1 MENNLPE
8 SNHVNRKSH
17 IFDRFFDFEIKIN
30 LEASILILIILV
42 AIVTRFYDLE
52 TRVMS
57 HDESLHTYYSWRFK
71 EFQDYQ
77 HTPLMHGPTQFHLIA
92 FSYFLFG
99 DSDASARIPF
109 ALIGVASVILLYA
122 FRRWL
127 GRWGT
132 ILAMAL
138 MVVSPYMLYYQR
150 YVRNEAIVVLLGLL
164 MFWFVFEYFENRQ
177 SRWLYLLAISLSIHH
192 ATKET
197 AFIYTAQLL
206 LFLGVFLAW
215 DLLHRSWGT
224 NYRKWLFIFG
234 LIITILGVSV
244 TGWGLMSSQDGL
256 SLGSPTPE
264 TPLDPTAVDLLSG
277 VGALPPVVTVG
288 FFITIFGALI
298 LVTVTVLT
306 FGKKLKT
313 DFPALDLLIIVG
325 ALTLPL
331 LAAIPARIL
340 GFEPFDGQSSVFTSN
355 TGIIVLVFLLISIG
369 VGAAWGW
376 KKWSI
381 SVALFFGIFILLFTS
396 LFTNGNGLSSG
407 LVRSLE
413 YWLVQQEVE
422 RGGQPFY
429 YYLLVQIPIYEYLP
443 AIGAIIAA
451 AFGIR
456 TFGERVSIWLSTRA
470 PSDPDEDQPVVV
482 DSSPIEFPADPD
494 EDQPDAVDS
503 SPKEFPVMLF
513 LGYWAV
519 SSLIAYSVAGEKM
532 PWLTVHIVLPM
543 ILLAGW
549 GVQQLINSSDHS
561 ALKRPKSWIAVA
573 LLIVFVFSLVG
584 MVGGLL
590 GPETPFKGNDL
601 ASLRATSLFIGS
613 TTVTVGALIGL
624 IYLFQDL
631 PLKAFRHLL
640 RFAMLGILFILTA
653 RTAFRASYMNA
664 DLANEY
670 LVYAHAAPGVKTVLS
685 QIEEFSQ
692 RTTGGLSVQVAY
704 DNDVSWPYTWY
715 FRNYTNTHYY
725 AENPTRELLEYP
737 LIIAGN
743 DNWTEV
749 ERIIG
754 NRYISSEFIRMWWPN
769 QDYFKMSV
777 ASIDAERR
785 SEILLETGD
794 EPAPMSTFEYIRR
807 VLGRITPFFT
817 DPQVRKA
824 VWQIWLNRDFSYYG
838 EINDRDFSLENWS
851 PSDSMRFYVRRDV
864 AEQLW
869 DYGFLAGGVSD
880 VPIGDPY
887 MERII
892 ELQAELIVDSI
903 EAEPTGLLSPRGIA
917 TAADGS
923 VYVADSLNH
932 RIVHLSVQGT
942 LLNQWGSFGQMQD
955 GVPAVPGTFS
965 EPWGVAVDPDG
976 NVFVADTWNH
986 RVQKFSANGEFIS
999 TIGPSA
1005 QDDEQIFWGPRALA
1019 FDREGR
1025 LFIADTGN
1033 HRIAIYDNSGEFLGD
1048 FGEQGYDFGQLREP
1062 VGIAFDSDNRIY
1074 VIDTWNHRVQVFE
1087 EIGDNEFFF
1096 MKEWTVEGWYGESLD
1111 NKPYIAISSDDNICL
1126 TDPEGFRVLCFSK
1139 EGSYTIGWGDYGAT
1153 DSRFGL
1159 LSGVGFTNDGKIWVS
1174 DPGNNRVMLFE
1185 PPLP

>member
-1 MENNLPE
+1 MQSMEDHLSE
-8 SNHVNRKSH
+8 STNVKRSSR
-17 IFDRFFDFEIKIN
+17 FLDRIFDFEIKIN
-30 LEASILILIILV
+30 LETSIVILIVLV

-52 TRVMS
+52 SRVMS

-71 EFQDYQ
+71 EYQEYQ
-77 HTPLMHGPTQFHLIA
+77 HNPMMHGTFQFHLIA
-92 FSYFLFG
+92 FSYILFG
-99 DSDASARIPF
+99 DSDASARFPF
-109 ALIGVASVILLYA
+109 ALIGVASVILLYV

-138 MVVSPYMLYYQR
+138 MVASPYMLYYQR

-177 SRWLYLLAISLSIHH
+177 SRWLYLLAITLSLHY

-197 AFIYTAQLL
+197 AFIYAAQLL
-206 LFLGVFLAW
+206 LFLGVYLAW
-215 DLLHRSWGT
+215 DFLRRSWGS

-234 LIITILGVSV
+234 LIITILGVSI
-244 TGWGLMSSQDGL
+244 TGWGLFSSGDGL
-256 SLGSPTPE
+256 SLGSPTLV
-264 TPLDPTAVDLLSG
+264 TPLDPTAIDILSG
-277 VGALPPVVTVG
+277 VGALPPAVTVG

-325 ALTLPL
+325 TLTLPL
-331 LAAIPARIL
+331 LAAIPARVL

-355 TGIIVLVFLLISIG
+355 TGIIVLVFFLISIG
-369 VGAAWGW
+369 TGAVWGW
-376 KKWSI
+376 QRWSI
-381 SVALFFGIFILLFTS
+381 SAALFFGIFILLFTS

-413 YWLVQQEVE
+413 YWLLQQDVQ

-429 YYLLVQIPIYEYLP
+429 YYLLLQIPVYEYLP

-456 TFGERVSIWLSTRA
+456 TLGERVSTWLSIRA
-470 PSDPDEDQPVVV
+470 RSDLDQDQPVV
-482 DSSPIEFPADPD
+482 
-494 EDQPDAVDS
+494 VDS

-519 SSLIAYSVAGEKM
+519 SSLMVYSFAGEKM
-532 PWLTVHIVLPM
+532 PWLTVHVVLPM

-549 GVQQLINSSDHS
+549 GVQQIINCSDHS
-561 ALKRPKSWIAVA
+561 ALKQPRAWIAVA
-573 LLIVFVFSLVG
+573 LLIVFVFSLVE

-590 GPETPFKGNDL
+590 GPEPPFKGVDI

-613 TTVTVGALIGL
+613 TTVTLGSLIGL

-631 PLKAFRHLL
+631 PSKAFRHLL
-640 RFAMLGILFILTA
+640 RFAILGILFLLTV

-670 LVYAHAAPGVKTVLS
+670 LVYAHSAPGVKTVLS
-685 QIEEFSQ
+685 QIEEFSR
-692 RTTGGLSVQVAY
+692 RTTGGLSVEVAY

-715 FRNYTNTHYY
+715 FRNYSNTNYY

-769 QDYFKMSV
+769 QDYFKLSV

-785 SEILLETGD
+785 SEILLESGE
-794 EPAPMSTFEYIRR
+794 EPAPMGFFEYIRR
-807 VLGRITPFFT
+807 ALGHITPFFT
-817 DPQVRKA
+817 DPEVRKA
-824 VWQIWLNRDFSYYG
+824 VWQIWLNRDFSFYG

-869 DYGFLAGGVSD
+869 DYGFLAGDVSG

-887 MERII
+887 LERII
-892 ELQAELIVDSI
+892 ELQAELIVDTLD
-903 EAEPTGLLSPRGIA
+903 AEPMGLLSPRGVA

-923 VYVADSLNH
+923 VYVADSRNH
-932 RIVHLSVQGT
+932 RIVHLSSQGT

-955 GVPAVPGTFS
+955 GVPAAPGTFS
-965 EPWGVAVDPDG
+965 EPWGLAVAPDG
-976 NVFVADTWNH
+976 NVYVADTWNH
-986 RVQKFSANGEFIS
+986 RVQIFSPEGEFLRM
-999 TIGPSA
+999 IGSSA

-1033 HRIAIYDNSGEFLGD
+1033 HRIAIYDRTGEFLGD
-1048 FGEQGYDFGQLREP
+1048 FGGEGYDFGQLREP

-1074 VIDTWNHRVQVFE
+1074 VADTWNHRVQVFE

-1096 MKEWTVEGWYGESLD
+1096 MKEWTVEGWYGESLE

-1139 EGSYTIGWGDYGAT
+1139 EGSYIIGWGDYGAT

-1159 LSGVGFTNDGKIWVS
+1159 LSGVSFTDDGKIWVA

-1185 PPLP
+1185 SPLP